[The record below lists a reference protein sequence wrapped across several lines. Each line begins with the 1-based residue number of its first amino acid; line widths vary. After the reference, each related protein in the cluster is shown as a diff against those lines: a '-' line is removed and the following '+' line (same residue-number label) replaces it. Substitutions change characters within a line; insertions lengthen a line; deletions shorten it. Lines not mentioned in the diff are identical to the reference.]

1 MIYFLENVNVQ
12 TNEAL
17 LYLKNTLHSL
27 TLLVDIPCN
36 ARVHYQLYYN
46 TYMYYDVW
54 KINFDYVL
62 YVTKIMKKKFVI
74 QYIHK

>member
-27 TLLVDIPCN
+27 TLLADIPCN
-36 ARVHYQLYYN
+36 VRFHYWLFYN